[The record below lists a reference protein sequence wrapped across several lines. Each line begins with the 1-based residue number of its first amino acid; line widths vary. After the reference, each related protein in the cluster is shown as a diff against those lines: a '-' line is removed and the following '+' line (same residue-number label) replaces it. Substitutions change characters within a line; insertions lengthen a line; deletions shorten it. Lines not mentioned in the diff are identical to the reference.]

1 MVFNSFCICAK
12 SNRLCP
18 QSAAKVTNT
27 SISLSGRK
35 SSRSTEPN
43 NANMQDILKLHV
55 NKQIGCHLFKSAV
68 SVEDTKATCG
78 DCDWYTEKGGYC
90 KHGHHFTKPDKTA
103 CIEHYNPKNESTI
116 STCSDCKPFQ
126 PAIERCAKRTEQETE
141 FCAKP
146 QNIACTTFFEPK
158 EKPKHI
164 CSDCELYK
172 FDKSKPDDPFHKC
185 TLPPGH
191 YCSPTHEACLKFKKK
206 SKNTCDECYFY
217 EKKVD
222 GPVTTQHCNK
232 QNSFA
237 FATSDGKAC
246 KEFKPKVK
254 KISPKRTCKQCHW
267 MRSENGN
274 HHTCVSHEDIEHV
287 IHPDADATKC
297 PSFAPIVKAK
307 DGSVCYSC
315 QWVLSSKEHCTYRTE
330 PGADFPKGDKCAF
343 HALQLMGFKDTKK
356 GKPEWAVSENL
367 VPVDLAVQ
375 IGCDSCKY
383 WENGYCKSTVQHKI
397 KSKGTPFVVCE
408 EYTKKEPNTQ
418 QIPKTLKP
426 EFANMLKNFQK
437 MEDKKKASE
446 EPLKQ
451 LVEPV
456 CKKCEHFGVLTNGK
470 SICGT
475 EDTPQLYTEADQ
487 TACKEHFKPKP
498 LKTCKTAKP
507 GQRKV
512 KWQEK

>member
-1 MVFNSFCICAK
+1 MSPDLIFCPKCIWFRERIIGLSTEHPWCEHPAHLNSTIAAYPVKYDLPSCGSFDAKEATPSAK
-12 SNRLCP
+12 SCHSCNWYIHNSDTFCKEPRWQTALDM
-18 QSAAKVTNT
+18 
-27 SISLSGRK
+27 LK
-35 SSRSTEPN
+35 SHIQKE
-43 NANMQDILKLHV
+43 K
-55 NKQIGCHLFKSAV
+55 GCSFYAS
-68 SVEDTKATCG
+68 EDTKATCG

-116 STCSDCKPFQ
+116 STCSDCKHFQ
-126 PAIERCAKRTEQETE
+126 SAIERCAKRTEQETE

-287 IHPDADATKC
+287 IHPDADATN
-297 PSFAPIVKAK
+297 
-307 DGSVCYSC
+307 
-315 QWVLSSKEHCTYRTE
+315 WV
-330 PGADFPKGDKCAF
+330 
-343 HALQLMGFKDTKK
+343 ALT
-356 GKPEWAVSENL
+356 
-367 VPVDLAVQ
+367 
-375 IGCDSCKY
+375 
-383 WENGYCKSTVQHKI
+383 
-397 KSKGTPFVVCE
+397 
-408 EYTKKEPNTQ
+408 
-418 QIPKTLKP
+418 
-426 EFANMLKNFQK
+426 
-437 MEDKKKASE
+437 
-446 EPLKQ
+446 
-451 LVEPV
+451 
-456 CKKCEHFGVLTNGK
+456 
-470 SICGT
+470 
-475 EDTPQLYTEADQ
+475 
-487 TACKEHFKPKP
+487 
-498 LKTCKTAKP
+498 
-507 GQRKV
+507 
-512 KWQEK
+512 